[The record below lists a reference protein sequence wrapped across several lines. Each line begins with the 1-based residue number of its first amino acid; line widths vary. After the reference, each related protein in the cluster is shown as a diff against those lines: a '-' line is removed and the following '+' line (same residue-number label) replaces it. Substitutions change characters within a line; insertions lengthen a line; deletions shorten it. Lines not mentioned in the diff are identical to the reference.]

1 MAWDDPVVWVLIVAV
16 VVFLFGSSK
25 IPSIARALGDAR
37 REFDNSLKG
46 NPPGASR
53 NAPTAVVNNQQQ
65 VAYTPPPAPPSAVQ
79 TFPAPNDPLVLA
91 AQREGIDTTGKTREQ
106 IASELSWKLNQQ

>member
-16 VVFLFGSSK
+16 IVFLFGSTK
-25 IPSIARALGDAR
+25 IPSIARAIGQAR
-37 REFDNSLKG
+37 REFDTSWRG
-46 NPPGASR
+46 VAPGA
-53 NAPTAVVNNQQQ
+53 TNQGTGSQSSSQ
-65 VAYTPPPAPPSAVQ
+65 PAYTPPPPVPPSQVKSY
-79 TFPAPNDPLVLA
+79 PNPSDPLVQA

>member
-25 IPSIARALGDAR
+25 IPSIARALGEAR
-37 REFDNSLKG
+37 REFDSSLRG
-46 NPPGASR
+46 TPPGAKNGS
-53 NAPTAVVNNQQQ
+53 PPIVNSP
-65 VAYTPPPAPPSAVQ
+65 ASYTPPPAPPSQVK
-79 TFPAPNDPLVLA
+79 TYPAPNDPLVQA
-91 AQREGIDTTGKTREQ
+91 AQKEGIDTTGKTREQ